1 MSNLIIFTLLTFA
14 ALPLFSQPSPQQS
27 PSDWMLAFLDVETTG
42 LTPGYHE
49 IVNLGIVLSD
59 LEGNEKS
66 RILLYLQPNHPDRAT
81 PEAVA
86 INGFDLKL
94 WKSLRAVT
102 PQKAVDSLVSFYK
115 TQTDGKRVLMVAYN
129 SQFDAAFMNH
139 LFREAGRNLS
149 EIHYYFVLDVP
160 SMAWILGLRDLKA
173 NEIAKKFK
181 IPATSSVPI
190 EHHGLGCADLNIRL
204 YRELVWLTRER
215 SHSR

>member
-1 MSNLIIFTLLTFA
+1 
-14 ALPLFSQPSPQQS
+14 
-27 PSDWMLAFLDVETTG
+27 MLAFLDVETTG